1 MIPELFKL
9 IFKGLKA
16 LFILVFRKKKK
27 TLIYG
32 EIGTHEE
39 LQKKYNLYAENRPE
53 IKLNPND
60 VPTDLSD
67 LIPLAEKWGIGDD
80 IIRNDYQVKASQ
92 SEKEEL
98 KSCLKGRL
106 ERINEW
112 LDSYTDGIE
121 MSNEAAAFMYMTLCL
136 DEMALVLE

>member
-1 MIPELFKL
+1 MIQELFKL

-16 LFILVFRKKKK
+16 LFILIFRKKKK
-27 TLIYG
+27 SLIYG

-39 LQKKYNLYAENRPE
+39 LKRKYNLYAEKRPE
-53 IKLNPND
+53 INLNPIK
-60 VPTDLSD
+60 VPDDLSD

-80 IIRNDYQVKASQ
+80 IIRNDYQEKSSQ

-98 KSCLKGRL
+98 KNRLKGRL

-112 LDSYTDGIE
+112 LDSFSDDIE
-121 MSNEAAAFMYMTLCL
+121 MSDEAAAFMYMTLCI
-136 DEMALVLE
+136 DEMELASE